1 MTDLFTPM
9 SPAERDTFTRA
20 YVGRMRDRDGL
31 PDPVHRTL
39 DKRERFFRDEVE
51 AKPVRWPGG
60 EPAVDPVVFQRNL
73 DRHIPEDGLDER
85 MLWAL
90 ASAKIN
96 RGERYGVE
104 LSMKKAGPSAIHSDD
119 PHAYQELQE
128 LYHTRIL
135 RDAVETLGLEMSMS
149 PPRTSLKLLIGAMT
163 SLPTSMA
170 NVLIF
175 VAELVGATVFGMML
189 AKARTLFAAQPK
201 VLERLEALYGQIL
214 TDEVGHVRLMR
225 ASLGPVGLTVAG
237 WLVGP
242 MARRMVRDMPEVDRL
257 FDRRAVAARAKA
269 TDLAAL
275 DALGAVRLA
284 A

>member
-9 SPAERDTFTRA
+9 RPAEREAFHID
-20 YVGRMRDRDGL
+20 YVARMQARDGM
-31 PDPVHRTL
+31 PNATGRTL
-39 DKRERFFRDEVE
+39 DKRERFFRDEIE
-51 AKPVRWPGG
+51 GQPVRWPGDT
-60 EPAVDPVVFQRNL
+60 PAVDPDTFRRNL
-73 DRHIPEDGLDER
+73 DLHRPEADLDER

-104 LSMKKAGPSAIHSDD
+104 LGLKKAGPSALDAGD
-119 PHAYQELQE
+119 PHTYQELQE

-135 RDAVETLGLEMSMS
+135 RDVVETLGLEMSMA
-149 PPRTSLKLLIGAMT
+149 PPRTSLKLIIGAMT
-163 SLPTSMA
+163 SLPKPLG

-189 AKARTLFAAQPK
+189 GKAHRLFAEQPE
-201 VLERLEALYGQIL
+201 VLQRIDALYRQIL
-214 TDEVGHVRLMR
+214 ADEVGHVRLMH
-225 ASLGPVGLTVAG
+225 ASLGPMGLWAARR
-237 WLVGP
+237 LVGP

-257 FDRRAVAARAKA
+257 FDRKVIARRARSA
-269 TDLAAL
+269 DLASL
-275 DALGAVRLA
+275 DQLAPMALA